1 MKKIITTLLVFAMF
15 IFCGCSSTCNQSR
28 FLLKY
33 GLYGF
38 ETAIITDKLSKEII
52 EKNEDDILNNQ
63 KDWLEWGYL
72 LSFRIEKNEK
82 TDCFYRTDGKRFII
96 DDGLA
101 FEVVG
106 DTLELHLPYWRSYDY
121 NTYEVVAIL
130 AWQKTYG

>member
-1 MKKIITTLLVFAMF
+1 MI
-15 IFCGCSSTCNQSR
+15 C
-28 FLLKY
+28 
-33 GLYGF
+33 
-38 ETAIITDKLSKEII
+38 SKEII

-72 LSFRIEKNEK
+72 LSFRIDINEK